1 MKTMNLDQKTTPDP
15 APVSPGYAFALEQ
28 HDKIESAYLDA
39 VAAHRAACG
48 TERGPMGL
56 TPDHVKASPE
66 WRATRATMDRAQRN
80 LADFN
85 RGFLKL
91 YKAEWKATLQS
102 RRK

>member
-1 MKTMNLDQKTTPDP
+1 MTLDPKTTPDT
-15 APVSPGYAFALEQ
+15 APVSPDYAFALAQ

-39 VAAHRAACG
+39 VAAHHAACG

-66 WRATRATMDRAQRN
+66 WRTTRTTMDRAQRN
-80 LADFN
+80 LANFN

-91 YKAEWKATLQS
+91 YKTEWKATLQS

>member
-1 MKTMNLDQKTTPDP
+1 MNHDPKTTSVP
-15 APVSPGYAFALEQ
+15 APVSPDYTFALAQ

-39 VAAHRAACG
+39 VAAHRDACG

-66 WRATRATMDRAQRN
+66 WKATRTTMDRLQRN
-80 LADFN
+80 MVDFN

-91 YKAEWKATLQS
+91 YKTEWKATLQS